1 MHYLPNLYLI
11 KIFRRTFSLTCNSYG
26 LTLPNPWPT
35 CIPATHCAGSA
46 ITNYLFKIRMYLCF
60 YVKMYCPLLFSNVSF
75 CPKVIDIGR
84 KGNVVDRSLSSYIKR
99 QPGMLTASRQR
110 LLFIIPLDMKRSCT
124 LARPRRPS
132 SLAGAKKGRS
142 CSFHSHLCLQVIS
155 DDLPPS
161 SSLKSSSPPS

>member
-46 ITNYLFKIRMYLCF
+46 ITIYSFEIRMYLCF

-84 KGNVVDRSLSSYIKR
+84 KGNVVDRSLSSYMKR
-99 QPGMLTASRQR
+99 QPGMLTASISQPYRTEF
-110 LLFIIPLDMKRSCT
+110 LLLLRNVFNPSKFGAFYVYFQPVSP
-124 LARPRRPS
+124 ART
-132 SLAGAKKGRS
+132 A
-142 CSFHSHLCLQVIS
+142 
-155 DDLPPS
+155 
-161 SSLKSSSPPS
+161 

>member
-84 KGNVVDRSLSSYIKR
+84 KGNVVDRSLSSYMKR
-99 QPGMLTASRQR
+99 QPGMLTASISQPYRTEF
-110 LLFIIPLDMKRSCT
+110 LL
-124 LARPRRPS
+124 RPS
-132 SLAGAKKGRS
+132 VRHVFYPSKFGA
-142 CSFHSHLCLQVIS
+142 FYVYFQPV
-155 DDLPPS
+155 
-161 SSLKSSSPPS
+161 SPARTA